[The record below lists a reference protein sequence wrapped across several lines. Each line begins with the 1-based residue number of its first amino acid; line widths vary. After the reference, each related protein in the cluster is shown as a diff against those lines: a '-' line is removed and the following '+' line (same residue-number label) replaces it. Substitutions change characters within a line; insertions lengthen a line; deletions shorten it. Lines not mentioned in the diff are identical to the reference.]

1 MNRANQPAEFHFSDN
16 ELDAL
21 EGVLGAGTIIEKEQ
35 DSGCDLDGE
44 EKERHPAKVVPDR
57 LAVDWDF
64 LLFGHGGE
72 RANRKTLVKP
82 FCQGL
87 YFHERPRVLFS
98 LAQAFRVCVRTE
110 SGSDRINKFRWNYL
124 IPSLPLRVLTQTP
137 YAWEQNSDNSK

>member
-21 EGVLGAGTIIEKEQ
+21 EGVLGAGTIIEQKQ

-64 LLFGHGGE
+64 LFLGHGRE
-72 RANRKTLVKP
+72 RADRETLVKP
-82 FCQGL
+82 VFEFEYL
-87 YFHERPRVLFS
+87 HPPNDSFS
-98 LAQAFRVCVRTE
+98 ICHLTFFIDHFFGNQFPW
-110 SGSDRINKFRWNYL
+110 SGACPARRADKS
-124 IPSLPLRVLTQTP
+124 
-137 YAWEQNSDNSK
+137 